1 MKAFEKLMYP
11 LLVIILIWVVY
22 VSRTHSSY
30 FESQLVAEDGLVSW
44 AIFWTLLFAAFM
56 CFYRILIL
64 TPFKRG
70 ASFYSMLAFQGITFL
85 FFALDEVSWFQPI
98 FNYDIPYFIKSRN
111 ALEQMNLR
119 HLIIF
124 GVELKD
130 LVFTLV
136 VKIMA
141 TLYFLILPFFYSRLE
156 ILKNNVNHFA
166 IPLPRYSQV
175 GAYMVLALFMLI
187 IPSENRHIVFEFC
200 FYWILVLM
208 IYTPLNDEI
217 FSRKS
222 LVR

>member
-1 MKAFEKLMYP
+1 MKAFEKVMYP

-22 VSRTHSSY
+22 VSRTHASY

-44 AIFWTLLFAAFM
+44 AIFWTLSFAALM

-70 ASFYSMLAFQGITFL
+70 ATFYVMLAVQGSIFAA
-85 FFALDEVSWFQPI
+85 FALDEVSWFQPI
-98 FNYDIPYFIKSRN
+98 LNYDVPGFIKSRN
-111 ALEQMNLR
+111 VLGQMNIR
-119 HLIIF
+119 HLVVF
-124 GVELKD
+124 GEQLKD
-130 LVFTLV
+130 FVFTLF
-136 VKIMA
+136 VKIVA

-156 ILKNNVNHFA
+156 ILKKNVNHFA

-175 GAYMVLALFMLI
+175 GAYAVLALFMLI

-208 IYTPLNDEI
+208 LYTPLNDEI

-222 LVR
+222 LIR